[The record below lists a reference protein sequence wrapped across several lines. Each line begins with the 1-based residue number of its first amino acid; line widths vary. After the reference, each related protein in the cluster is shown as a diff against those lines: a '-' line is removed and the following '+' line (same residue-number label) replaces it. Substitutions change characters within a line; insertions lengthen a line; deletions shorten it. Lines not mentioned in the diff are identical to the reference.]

1 MYLVDYNGDLI
12 DVPVKIANQQP
23 KNGGASDYPNQLP
36 NMADWLLSRRFF
48 MLDTLSGISGGAPT
62 VVRYAKKVSLKIEL
76 DQDQPEMIYPPYLEV
91 EYQEKTVADIKASA
105 VARFTQV
112 EFIAENFMD
121 PKGFWSLATSTFWTL
136 CVILAL
142 AVCLFVGISS
152 KAERLAT
159 DATASTQL
167 AAFRVITTALSLFS
181 SFFFWYL
188 FAMCSWW
195 FVFYKL

>member
-1 MYLVDYNGDLI
+1 
-12 DVPVKIANQQP
+12 
-23 KNGGASDYPNQLP
+23 
-36 NMADWLLSRRFF
+36 
-48 MLDTLSGISGGAPT
+48 
-62 VVRYAKKVSLKIEL
+62 
-76 DQDQPEMIYPPYLEV
+76 MIYPPYLEV

-121 PKGFWSLATSTFWTL
+121 PAGFWSLATSAFWTL

-167 AAFRVITTALSLFS
+167 AAFRGITTALSLFS

-195 FVFYKL
+195 FIFYKLQERVYCLLPPLGSFEENYVQYEGMLIALTVCKALSIFYKITFEQSVLDIFLIDWESPRMYQYRGHKPK